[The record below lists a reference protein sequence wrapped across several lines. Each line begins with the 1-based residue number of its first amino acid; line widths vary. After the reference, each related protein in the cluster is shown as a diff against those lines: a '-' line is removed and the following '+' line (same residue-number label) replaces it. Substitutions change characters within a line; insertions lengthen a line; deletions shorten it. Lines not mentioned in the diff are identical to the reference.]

1 MTTATAPE
9 VLPARNDWLAR
20 RADFLGSSESPAVL
34 GCGYANENQHTV
46 WLRKLG
52 LLEPLED
59 NDSLLCGRLMQGGI
73 LAVIRHKT
81 GYDIQPADEFGVYRS
96 AEHPWLGATPDSLIH
111 GDPRGL
117 GVCELKNVDHH
128 LLKDWKGLEAPLRV
142 NVQLIHQLL
151 AIGATWGIAAA
162 VIGGNRPAWFEIELT
177 NPSVARLATGMIPHL
192 RKFWEF
198 VEARNPPPIDGS
210 EGCAQALKRLYP
222 SDDGSSVDLPPIAE
236 QWFNELRGLK
246 AASSWLEK
254 RKSAIEN
261 GIKAAIG
268 DATYGTLPDGRRF
281 SWKAQTSHH
290 AAREA
295 YESTYRVLRQHEPKA
310 SKLTADAREDRVSQ
324 ATAKLLAIGATL
336 YHESESGSRYFELT
350 GGLRVRLADHPPN
363 EKTAAWI
370 GRHEVAEVRVDLNE
384 WDNMLEAIT
393 GSPLLESEGV

>member
-1 MTTATAPE
+1 MSTATAPE
-9 VLPARNDWLAR
+9 VAADRKGWLAR

-52 LLEPLED
+52 LIEPLED

-96 AEHPWLGATPDSLIH
+96 KEHPWLGATPDSLIH
-111 GDPRGL
+111 GDRRGL
-117 GVCELKNVDHH
+117 GVCELKNVDHF
-128 LLKDWKGLEAPLRV
+128 LLKDWRGPEAPLRV

-151 AIGATWGIAAA
+151 AVGATWGIAAA
-162 VIGGNRPAWFEIELT
+162 VIGGNRPAWFEIELSS
-177 NPSVARLATGMIPHL
+177 PSVARLATGMVPHL

-198 VEARNPPPIDGS
+198 VESQTPPPIDASAGCS
-210 EGCAQALKRLYP
+210 EALKKLYP
-222 SDDGSSVDLPPIAE
+222 VDDGTSVDLPPVAA

-246 AASSWLEK
+246 AASAWLEK
-254 RKSAIEN
+254 RKAAIEN
-261 GIKAAIG
+261 SIKAAIG
-268 DATYGTLPDGRRF
+268 DATFGTLPDGRRF
-281 SWKAQTSHH
+281 SWKSQTSNY
-290 AAREA
+290 AAQEA
-295 YESTYRVLRQHEPKA
+295 RTITFRVLRQHEPKA
-310 SKLTADAREDRVSQ
+310 LKITADAPEDRVS
-324 ATAKLLAIGATL
+324 TVTTKLLAMGATL
-336 YHESESGSRYFELT
+336 YHESESGSRYFELA
-350 GGLRVRLADHPPN
+350 GGLRVRVADHPPN

-393 GSPLLESEGV
+393 GPPLLESE